1 MLGKLTKKFNHT
13 HLIEELDKPKI
24 DTKKLDKIM
33 ASGSIQINAFI
44 DEAKKISLLHKY
56 IKTNNTAAVQWL
68 LENQANPYT
77 EDDYNLPAFFYFI
90 HSGASSKIF
99 YLLDEHNVDFG
110 FKNSQGR
117 MVLQDIV
124 INGDIPL
131 YNRVIQKVK
140 KPFSFDGYGK
150 NILFDAISSGDKD
163 TMKLVFDNEEAN
175 LDIQDKNRDS
185 LLHFVKYGDLNLIE
199 FLLKKHVSPSLQDL
213 HGKNIIF
220 YLSERIE
227 KSDSNFKIKYMT
239 ELINYALEVKD
250 TLSQKDKDGNNALMS
265 FLNTLQQPLS
275 KYDQKQFLADLI
287 TQFIDSGVDINEKNH
302 EGNNALLISVEKND
316 IDTVAILIEKC
327 ADINVKNS
335 EEITPLALA
344 VMKGNNEYLDMV
356 KLLLSCKANPNI
368 KDAKGMS
375 IVEKIIFILIYTNN
389 KEMKEDDFRSSV
401 PIAPSLESDIQKF
414 NEDDYI
420 RNIFEM
426 LVSGNMIDYKVLDSQ
441 GLPYFYVLII
451 TENNYLAGLLFK
463 YGANVNQ
470 PNSKNKNVLQY
481 YLDFMDEHQVDEAV
495 GMKIIKTIIKFGIN
509 LDHRDEYGGTVLHY
523 TILKKPLSMTKD
535 IITSGGAINVVDKKG
550 RTLLH
555 NAIWAN
561 DLEKV
566 KFILNT
572 KKELINTP
580 DKLGVIPIN
589 YAAFLGNIDL
599 VLYLM
604 GHNSYV
610 NNLHEKQKSTL
621 DFLKRFHKNIFA
633 LEDAIVED
641 PEAKKY
647 VLTLISNMKKEF
659 NIVA

>member
-1 MLGKLTKKFNHT
+1 MLGKLTKKLNHT

-33 ASGSIQINAFI
+33 ASGSIKINAFI
-44 DEAKKISLLHKY
+44 DEAKKISFLHKY
-56 IKTNNTAAVQWL
+56 IKTNNIPAVKWL

-77 EDDYNLPAFFYFI
+77 EDEHNLPAFFYFI
-90 HSGASSKIF
+90 HSGAASKLF

-140 KPFSFDGYGK
+140 KPFSLDNYGK

-199 FLLKKHVSPSLQDL
+199 FLLKKHVSPTLQDL
-213 HGKNIIF
+213 QGKNIIF

-327 ADINVKNS
+327 ADINVKNA

-356 KLLLSCKANPNI
+356 KLLLSCEANPNI

-389 KEMKEDDFRSSV
+389 KEMKEDDFRSTV

-426 LVSGNMIDYKVLDSQ
+426 LVSGSMIDYKVLDSQ

-463 YGANVNQ
+463 YGANINQ

-481 YLDFMDEHQVDEAV
+481 YLDFMDEHQVDEAI

-509 LDHRDEYGGTVLHY
+509 LDHRDEQWL
-523 TILKKPLSMTKD
+523 
-535 IITSGGAINVVDKKG
+535 G
-550 RTLLH
+550 RL
-555 NAIWAN
+555 
-561 DLEKV
+561 
-566 KFILNT
+566 
-572 KKELINTP
+572 
-580 DKLGVIPIN
+580 
-589 YAAFLGNIDL
+589 
-599 VLYLM
+599 
-604 GHNSYV
+604 
-610 NNLHEKQKSTL
+610 
-621 DFLKRFHKNIFA
+621 
-633 LEDAIVED
+633 
-641 PEAKKY
+641 
-647 VLTLISNMKKEF
+647 
-659 NIVA
+659 